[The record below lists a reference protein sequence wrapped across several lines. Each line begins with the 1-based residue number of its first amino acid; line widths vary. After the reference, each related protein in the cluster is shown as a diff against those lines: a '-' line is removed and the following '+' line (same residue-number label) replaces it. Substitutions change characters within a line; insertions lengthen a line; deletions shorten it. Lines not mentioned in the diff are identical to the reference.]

1 MKIAFVLEYD
11 GSQYQ
16 GWQRQAGAPT
26 VQACLEDALSKVADQ
41 RVRVH
46 CAGRTD
52 SGVHAYGQVAHIETQ
67 AKRKRRS
74 WVFGANANLPR
85 DISVVWAG
93 EVEDD
98 FHARFSA
105 IRRTYRYLIFNRS
118 SRGAIFR
125 NHAAWECRTL
135 DHSRMQ
141 EGAAHLLGTHDFS
154 AFRAQSCQAKNPVR
168 TLSQLSVTRFGSFIS
183 ILVEANAFLHHMVR
197 NIAGVLMAIGMGKAP
212 PGWVLEVLL
221 SHDRTLGG
229 VTAPPQGLYLM
240 QVKYPPQYNILET
253 GISTT
258 DLFSITR
265 LDN

>member
-11 GSQYQ
+11 GSQYR
-16 GWQRQAGAPT
+16 GWQRQSGVPT

-41 RVRVH
+41 RVRGH

-52 SGVHAYGQVAHIETQ
+52 SGVHAYGQVAHIETH
-67 AKRKRRS
+67 AKRERRS

-85 DISVVWAG
+85 DISVVWAR

-118 SRGAIFR
+118 SRGAMVR
-125 NHAAWECRTL
+125 NHAAWESRAL

-154 AFRAQSCQAKNPVR
+154 AFRAQSCQATNPVR
-168 TLSQLSVTRFGSFIS
+168 TLCQLSVTRLGPFIS
-183 ILVEANAFLHHMVR
+183 IVVEANAFLHHMVR

-212 PGWVLEVLL
+212 PGWALEVLL
-221 SHDRTLGG
+221 SRDRTLGG
-229 VTAPPQGLYLM
+229 VTAPAEGLYLM
-240 QVKYPPQYNILET
+240 QVKYPPQYNIPET
-253 GISTT
+253 GISTI
-258 DLFSITR
+258 DLLSITR
-265 LDN
+265 LDD

>member
-16 GWQRQAGAPT
+16 GWQRQSGVPT

-52 SGVHAYGQVAHIETQ
+52 SGVHAYGQVVHVETR
-67 AKRKRRS
+67 AKRERRS

-85 DISVVWAG
+85 DISVVWAR

-105 IRRTYRYLIFNRS
+105 VRRTYRYLIFNRS
-118 SRGAIFR
+118 SRAAILR
-125 NHAAWECRTL
+125 NHAAWEWRPL
-135 DHSRMQ
+135 DHILMQ

-154 AFRAQSCQAKNPVR
+154 AFRAQSCQAQSSVR
-168 TLSQLSVTRFGSFIS
+168 TLCQLSVTRLGSLIS
-183 ILVEANAFLHHMVR
+183 IVVQANAFLHHMVR
-197 NIAGVLMAIGMGKAP
+197 NIAGVLMAIGMGEAP
-212 PGWVLEVLL
+212 PGWALEVLL
-221 SHDRTLGG
+221 SRDRTLGG

-240 QVKYPPQYNILET
+240 HVKYPPQYNMPET
-253 GISTT
+253 GISRA
-258 DLFSITR
+258 DPLSIV
-265 LDN
+265 NPP

>member
-11 GSQYQ
+11 GSRYQ
-16 GWQRQAGAPT
+16 GWQRQSGVPT

-41 RVRVH
+41 PVRVH

-52 SGVHAYGQVAHIETQ
+52 SGVHAYGQVAHIETH
-67 AKRKRRS
+67 AKREQRS

-85 DISVVWAG
+85 DISVVWAR
-93 EVEDD
+93 EVEHD

-105 IRRTYRYLIFNRS
+105 TRRTYRYLIFNRS
-118 SRGAIFR
+118 SRGALLR

-135 DHSRMQ
+135 DHNRMQ
-141 EGAAHLLGTHDFS
+141 EGAAHLVGTHDFS

-168 TLSQLSVTRFGSFIS
+168 TLRQLSVTRLGSFIA
-183 ILVEANAFLHHMVR
+183 IVVEANAFLHHMVR

-212 PGWVLEVLL
+212 PAWALEVLL
-221 SHDRTLGG
+221 SRDRTLGA

-240 QVKYPPQYNILET
+240 QVKYPPQYNIPET
-253 GISTT
+253 RTSTT
-258 DLFSITR
+258 DLLPIS
-265 LDN
+265 NSP